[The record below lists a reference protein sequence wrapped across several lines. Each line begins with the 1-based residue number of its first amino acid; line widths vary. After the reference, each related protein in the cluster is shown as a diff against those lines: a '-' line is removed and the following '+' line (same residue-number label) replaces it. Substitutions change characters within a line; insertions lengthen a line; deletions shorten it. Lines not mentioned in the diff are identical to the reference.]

1 MFSINTLA
9 RLQTSQMKQSKANQ
23 QRQWKKRTNPKRRE
37 RVSNTHS
44 SMEYVEW
51 IGFDAVGWCMDLNL
65 LCNCPIHRNTIQIVP
80 SCEYINERQQ
90 LLFMEIS
97 DNFVRTNYTHT
108 HFSGDPLIEWKL
120 LVSKWKTIALFIW
133 SLTNTDVHTH
143 RKGTHTHARQRFEYT
158 DSGGRR
164 RRRRGIE
171 VVSCRNT

>member
-1 MFSINTLA
+1 
-9 RLQTSQMKQSKANQ
+9 MK
-23 QRQWKKRTNPKRRE
+23 KKNEPPKRRE

-143 RKGTHTHARQRFEYT
+143 RKGTHTRARAT
-158 DSGGRR
+158 DSNTPIQGADEGGGEESKWLVAEIHKCVRDILR
-164 RRRRGIE
+164 FVVGVDAGIL
-171 VVSCRNT
+171 